1 MLVRPQATKHFASRA
16 RVRGALL
23 LCVVLLISSCSS
35 TKFVYNR
42 LDFFLPWYLGRY
54 VDLDREQSRAL
65 DQELVGLLAWHREQ
79 ELPTYLDLLESVEA
93 ELATPLTVETL
104 DRLVRDFE
112 TAWYRVRDRGLE
124 ALLLLGEELSEDQLD
139 QFVRKLKKQQN
150 KYERKYLKRDDAEF
164 RKDAYEN
171 LKDTLS
177 DYLGRLD
184 KSQRAVVQ
192 TAVSDLVRSDHYW
205 LAERVAWIEF
215 IENELKR
222 EPGWQERVRATV
234 IHWEEQLEP
243 EALAIYESNTLRV
256 QQAAV
261 EILNARTDKQD
272 QRLRRE
278 LQKLKDDV
286 VDLSA
291 PR

>member
-1 MLVRPQATKHFASRA
+1 MRPLVIKPFPLRPHAK
-16 RVRGALL
+16 VVLL
-23 LCVVLLISSCSS
+23 LCSVLLISSCSS

-54 VDLDREQSRAL
+54 VDLDREQSRSL
-65 DQELVGLLAWHREQ
+65 DRELVGLLAWHREE
-79 ELPTYLDLLESVEA
+79 ELPTYLDLLASAEA
-93 ELATPLTVETL
+93 ELETTISVETL

-112 TAWYRVRDRGLE
+112 TAWYRVRDRGLD
-124 ALLLLGEELSEDQLD
+124 ALLLLGDELSNEQLD
-139 QFVRKLKKQQN
+139 QFVQKIKKQQQ
-150 KYERKYLKRDDAEF
+150 KYERKYLKRNDEEF

-184 KSQRAVVQ
+184 KSQRAVILA
-192 TAVSDLVRSDHYW
+192 AVSDLVRSDQYW
-205 LAERVAWIEF
+205 LAERMAWIEF

-222 EPGWQERVRATV
+222 EPGWQERVRNTV
-234 IHWEEQLEP
+234 IDWEEQLDP
-243 EALAIYESNTLRV
+243 KALAIYESNTLRV

-261 EILNARTDKQD
+261 EILNSRTDKQD
-272 QRLRRE
+272 RRLRRE

-286 VDLSA
+286 VDLTA